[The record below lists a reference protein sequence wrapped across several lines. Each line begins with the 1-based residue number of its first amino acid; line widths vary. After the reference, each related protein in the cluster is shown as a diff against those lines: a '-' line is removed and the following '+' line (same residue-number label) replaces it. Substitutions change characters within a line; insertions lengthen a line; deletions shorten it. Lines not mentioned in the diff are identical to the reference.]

1 MEQLSIPSSNSQ
13 IKNKIKLNWAPMS
26 NLLVQYK
33 PLTISETNITNQV
46 NTELKEIRI
55 RRVLEKQVSP

>member
-1 MEQLSIPSSNSQ
+1 
-13 IKNKIKLNWAPMS
+13 MS